1 MNGCLDLHFSLI
13 PSASPSIPPSLGR
26 PLSLPFSVHLFLFFH
41 LLLLFF
47 CLTLPFYQSICLWI
61 LCLLLLPSF
70 CLSLG
75 LVLSQCLSLFTYPH
89 PCIPSHTLP
98 SPILSPQ
105 DPTNGYY
112 KVRGVSVSLSLG
124 EAPGGGLFLPPSSPL
139 GPPGT
144 PTFYDFNPHL
154 GMVPPCRLY
163 RSRAGYLTTPHPR
176 AFTSYIKPTSFGPPD
191 LAPSTP
197 PFPYAAFPTPS
208 HPRLQTHV

>member
-1 MNGCLDLHFSLI
+1 MDVLISISLSCSLCISFPHHHPLAELCLC
-13 PSASPSIPPSLGR
+13 
-26 PLSLPFSVHLFLFFH
+26 LSLSISFCPFIS
-41 LLLLFF
+41 LLFF
-47 CLTLPFYQSICLWI
+47 CLTLPFYQSIRLWI
-61 LCLLLLPSF
+61 LCLLLLSF
-70 CLSLG
+70 RLSLG
-75 LVLSQCLSLFTYPH
+75 LVLSQCVSLFIYPH
-89 PCIPSHTLP
+89 PSIPSHTLP
-98 SPILSPQ
+98 SPILFPQ

-163 RSRAGYLTTPHPR
+163 RAQAGYLTTPHPR